1 MFFICFIMRKNNMEK
16 KLIDIIKDIESLQD
30 EFIFNMEK
38 FLMSDLV
45 DNISPCTT
53 NMILLSGIVKDI
65 DYINFSIDL
74 MLINLRQ
81 VHTFQT
87 NDFTDKIN
95 KQLNTQV
102 NQIFSII
109 QQYVN
114 ELNFFLGEMID
125 VDKNVDIK
133 SFKEEI
139 SCNMNSLE
147 KQFNKIKTF
156 LKYCKK

>member
-1 MFFICFIMRKNNMEK
+1 MEK
-16 KLIDIIKDIESLQD
+16 KLADIIKDIESFQD
-30 EFIFNMEK
+30 ELISNMEK
-38 FLMSDLV
+38 FLMLNLV

-53 NMILLSGIVKDI
+53 NMILFSGIVKDI

-81 VHTFQT
+81 VHTFKT

-95 KQLNTQV
+95 KQLNTQL
-102 NQIFSII
+102 NQIFSVI

-125 VDKNVDIK
+125 VNKNVDIK
-133 SFKEEI
+133 SFKKEI

>member
-1 MFFICFIMRKNNMEK
+1 MEK
-16 KLIDIIKDIESLQD
+16 KLADIIKDIESFQD
-30 EFIFNMEK
+30 ELISNMEK
-38 FLMSDLV
+38 FLMLNLV

-53 NMILLSGIVKDI
+53 NMILFSGIVKDI

-81 VHTFQT
+81 VHTFKT

-95 KQLNTQV
+95 KQLNTQL
-102 NQIFSII
+102 NQIFSVI

-125 VDKNVDIK
+125 VNKNVDIK
-133 SFKEEI
+133 SFKKEI

-156 LKYCKK
+156 LKKGGKNLG